1 MKKKGFTLIELLAS
15 LAIISLLVG
24 SLSLVFSF
32 NFNILNSSYK
42 EEKEYKQASFA
53 AMYIEEKIRKS
64 QKITEIESLDTCNF
78 ILFVD
83 GKKEN
88 STYSQIRFSL
98 ENRNSEEEGYKVL
111 YAYID
116 NNDNPSFKE
125 VKVRIAI
132 LRDIFMYYDKE
143 NQTIEIVINNSSPKS
158 RIKTFIKLEDRL
170 WKRAL

>member
-1 MKKKGFTLIELLAS
+1 MRKKGFTLIELLVS

-24 SLSLVFSF
+24 ALSLVFSF
-32 NFNILNSSYK
+32 NFNILNYSYK
-42 EEKEYKQASFA
+42 EEREYKQASFA
-53 AMYIEEKIRKS
+53 AMYIEEKIRRA
-64 QKITEIESLDTCNF
+64 QKISEIESLDSCNF

-83 GKKEN
+83 GMKVN

-98 ENRNSEEEGYKVL
+98 EKREGEDENYKVL

-116 NNDNPSFKE
+116 NNDNSSDKE
-125 VKVRIAI
+125 GKVRIAL

-158 RIKTFIKLEDRL
+158 RIKTFINLEDRL
-170 WKRAL
+170 

>member
-1 MKKKGFTLIELLAS
+1 MRKKGFTLIELLVS
-15 LAIISLLVG
+15 LAIISLLVVA
-24 SLSLVFSF
+24 LSLVFSF

-42 EEKEYKQASFA
+42 EEREYKQASFA
-53 AMYIEEKIRKS
+53 AMYIEEKIRRA
-64 QKITEIESLDTCNF
+64 QKISEIESLDSCNF

-83 GKKEN
+83 GMKVN

-98 ENRNSEEEGYKVL
+98 EKREGEDENYKVL

-116 NNDNPSFKE
+116 NNDNSSDKE
-125 VKVRIAI
+125 GKVRIAL

-158 RIKTFIKLEDRL
+158 RIKTFINLEDRL
-170 WKRAL
+170 

>member
-1 MKKKGFTLIELLAS
+1 MRKKGFTLIELLVS

-24 SLSLVFSF
+24 ALSLVFSF

-42 EEKEYKQASFA
+42 EEREYKQASFA
-53 AMYIEEKIRKS
+53 AMYIEEKIRRA
-64 QKITEIESLDTCNF
+64 QKISEIESLDSCNF

-83 GKKEN
+83 GMKVN

-98 ENRNSEEEGYKVL
+98 EKREGEDENYKVL

-116 NNDNPSFKE
+116 NNDNSSDKE
-125 VKVRIAI
+125 GKVKIAI

-143 NQTIEIVINNSSPKS
+143 NQIIEIVINNSSPKS
-158 RIKTFIKLEDRL
+158 RIKTFINLEDRL
-170 WKRAL
+170 

>member
-24 SLSLVFSF
+24 VLGLVFSF

-64 QKITEIESLDTCNF
+64 QKISEIESLDSCNF

-83 GKKEN
+83 GIREN

-98 ENRNSEEEGYKVL
+98 ENREGEEEGYKVL

-116 NNDNPSFKE
+116 NEDKQGIKE
-125 VKVRIAI
+125 GKVRIAL

-143 NQTIEIVINNSSPKS
+143 NQTIEIVINNSSQKS

-170 WKRAL
+170 

>member
-24 SLSLVFSF
+24 ALSLVFSF
-32 NFNILNSSYK
+32 DFNILNSSYK

-53 AMYIEEKIRKS
+53 AMYIEEKIRKA
-64 QKITEIESLDTCNF
+64 QKITEIESLDSCNF

-83 GKKEN
+83 GRKEN
-88 STYSQIRFSL
+88 SAYSQIRFSL
-98 ENRNSEEEGYKVL
+98 ENRNGEEEGYKVL

-116 NNDNPSFKE
+116 NEDNQSFKE
-125 VKVRIAI
+125 GKVRIAI

-143 NQTIEIVINNSSPKS
+143 NQTIEIVINNSSQKS
-158 RIKTFIKLEDRL
+158 RIKTFIKLEERL
-170 WKRAL
+170 

>member
-1 MKKKGFTLIELLAS
+1 
-15 LAIISLLVG
+15 
-24 SLSLVFSF
+24 
-32 NFNILNSSYK
+32 
-42 EEKEYKQASFA
+42 
-53 AMYIEEKIRKS
+53 MYIEEKIRKA
-64 QKITEIESLDTCNF
+64 QKISEIESLDSCNF

-83 GKKEN
+83 GIREN

-98 ENRNSEEEGYKVL
+98 ENRESEEESYKVL

-116 NNDNPSFKE
+116 NNDKQGIKE
-125 VKVRIAI
+125 GKVRIAL

-170 WKRAL
+170 WKRVL

>member
-1 MKKKGFTLIELLAS
+1 MRKKGFTLIELLVS

-24 SLSLVFSF
+24 ALSLLFSF

-42 EEKEYKQASFA
+42 EEREYKQASFA
-53 AMYIEEKIRKS
+53 AMYIEEKIRRA
-64 QKITEIESLDTCNF
+64 QKISEIESLDSCNF

-83 GKKEN
+83 GMKVN

-98 ENRNSEEEGYKVL
+98 EKREGEDENYKVL

-116 NNDNPSFKE
+116 NNDNPSDKE
-125 VKVRIAI
+125 GKVKIAI

-143 NQTIEIVINNSSPKS
+143 SQTIEIVINNSSPKS
-158 RIKTFIKLEDRL
+158 RIKTFINLEDRL
-170 WKRAL
+170 

>member
-1 MKKKGFTLIELLAS
+1 MKKKGFTLIELLVS

-24 SLSLVFSF
+24 VLSLVFSF

-53 AMYIEEKIRKS
+53 AMYIEEKIRKA
-64 QKITEIESLDTCNF
+64 QKISEIESLDSCNF

-83 GKKEN
+83 GRKEN

-98 ENRNSEEEGYKVL
+98 EKRESEDENYKVL
-111 YAYID
+111 YAYIN
-116 NNDNPSFKE
+116 NNDNPSYKE
-125 VKVRIAI
+125 GKVRVAI

-158 RIKTFIKLEDRL
+158 RIKTFINLEDRL
-170 WKRAL
+170 

>member
-1 MKKKGFTLIELLAS
+1 MKKKGFTLIELLVG

-24 SLSLVFSF
+24 ALSLVFSF

-42 EEKEYKQASFA
+42 EEREYKQASFA
-53 AMYIEEKIRKS
+53 AMYIEEKIRKA
-64 QKITEIESLDTCNF
+64 QKITEIESLDSCNF

-83 GKKEN
+83 GMKVN

-98 ENRNSEEEGYKVL
+98 EKREGEDENYKVL

-116 NNDNPSFKE
+116 NNDNPSDKE
-125 VKVRIAI
+125 GKVRIAL

-158 RIKTFIKLEDRL
+158 RIKTFINLEDRL
-170 WKRAL
+170 

>member
-24 SLSLVFSF
+24 ALSLVFSF
-32 NFNILNSSYK
+32 NSNILNSSYK

-53 AMYIEEKIRKS
+53 AMYIEEKIRKA
-64 QKITEIESLDTCNF
+64 QKISEIESLDSCNF
-78 ILFVD
+78 ILYVD
-83 GKKEN
+83 GIREN

-98 ENRNSEEEGYKVL
+98 ENRQGEEGYKVL

-116 NNDNPSFKE
+116 NEGNQSFKE
-125 VKVRIAI
+125 GKVRIAI

-143 NQTIEIVINNSSPKS
+143 NQTVEIVINNSSQKS
-158 RIKTFIKLEDRL
+158 RIKTFIKLEERL
-170 WKRAL
+170 

>member
-24 SLSLVFSF
+24 ALSLVFSF

-64 QKITEIESLDTCNF
+64 QKITEIESLDSCNF

-83 GKKEN
+83 GRKEN
-88 STYSQIRFSL
+88 SAYSQIRFSL

-116 NNDNPSFKE
+116 NEGNQSFKKG
-125 VKVRIAI
+125 KVRVAI

-143 NQTIEIVINNSSPKS
+143 NQTVEIVINNSSQKS

-170 WKRAL
+170 

>member
-1 MKKKGFTLIELLAS
+1 MKKKGFTLIELLVS

-24 SLSLVFSF
+24 ALSLVFSF

-42 EEKEYKQASFA
+42 EEREYKHASFA
-53 AMYIEEKIRKS
+53 AMYIEEKIRRS
-64 QKITEIESLDTCNF
+64 QKISEIESLDSCNF

-83 GKKEN
+83 GRKEN
-88 STYSQIRFSL
+88 SAYSQIRFSL

-116 NNDNPSFKE
+116 NEDNQSFKE
-125 VKVRIAI
+125 GKVRIAI

-158 RIKTFIKLEDRL
+158 RIKTFIRLEERL
-170 WKRAL
+170 

>member
-1 MKKKGFTLIELLAS
+1 MKKKGFTLIELLVS

-24 SLSLVFSF
+24 ALSLVFSF

-53 AMYIEEKIRKS
+53 AMYIEEKIRKA
-64 QKITEIESLDTCNF
+64 QKISEIESLDSCNF
-78 ILFVD
+78 ILYVD
-83 GKKEN
+83 GRKEN

-98 ENRNSEEEGYKVL
+98 ENRQGEEGYKVL

-116 NNDNPSFKE
+116 NNDKRSFKE
-125 VKVRIAI
+125 GKVRVAI
-132 LRDIFMYYDKE
+132 LRDIFMYYDKV

-158 RIKTFIKLEDRL
+158 RIKTFINLEDRL
-170 WKRAL
+170 